1 MSFSLTEYAYYIIQG
16 IIALLVMASQQFH
29 VLHNYLLYLEVF
41 NGSSLVE
48 TKKFDDTASIGS
60 SENTSLKS
68 GNTAQAGGSK
78 VQYAEVP
85 ALVEQPLT
93 VVKPIQASLG
103 LDTSVRQPAGLEK
116 TNAFDDMMTFALA
129 DDNKYLQLHDQI
141 WTSSFN
147 AKIEKILTNVVDV
160 ISNKVF
166 FRVDHVVQGG
176 SVRKEVA
183 IAGVTNTE
191 VVFFMQFMPHEG
203 HHKWLPPLLNAAAN
217 VLNTNLDKSRLGVED
232 IQVTEDTVQLRIDGI
247 VIVDLRFS
255 PLFDSY
261 RAVVGALSRQ
271 GPKVHPYFRATLVK
285 QRIQFIAKQQENV
298 KVTMRL
304 LKWWRDQ
311 QEWSS
316 ASCRPSDDLIELLTV
331 HSAIQSKPQ
340 DQQVAV
346 TNVLGLMSRFDELTV
361 TWSNFYKKTEIWEP
375 LLNQRPLVMDPVNP
389 FLNVADPQV
398 FDFREL
404 MAHASQTRFFW

>member
-1 MSFSLTEYAYYIIQG
+1 
-16 IIALLVMASQQFH
+16 
-29 VLHNYLLYLEVF
+29 
-41 NGSSLVE
+41 
-48 TKKFDDTASIGS
+48 
-60 SENTSLKS
+60 
-68 GNTAQAGGSK
+68 
-78 VQYAEVP
+78 
-85 ALVEQPLT
+85 
-93 VVKPIQASLG
+93 VVK
-103 LDTSVRQPAGLEK
+103 
-116 TNAFDDMMTFALA
+116 
-129 DDNKYLQLHDQI
+129 
-141 WTSSFN
+141 
-147 AKIEKILTNVVDV
+147 
-160 ISNKVF
+160 
-166 FRVDHVVQGG
+166 GG

-232 IQVTEDTVQLRIDGI
+232 IQVTEDTVQLRIAGI

-311 QEWSS
+311 QDWSS
-316 ASCRPSDDLIELLTV
+316 KLTRPSDEIIELVTV
-331 HSAIQSKPQ
+331 YSAKQTPTSSQRSAIQ
-340 DQQVAV
+340 
-346 TNVLGLMSRFDELTV
+346 NVMRCFVRFNELRIAFPDYY
-361 TWSNFYKKTEIWEP
+361 SENDIWP
-375 LLNQRPLVMDPVNP
+375 NLLAQRPLLMDPTNP
-389 FLNVADPQV
+389 FVNVADPGS
-398 FDFREL
+398 FDPSEL
-404 MAHASQTRFFW
+404 MAFAWATRHMKFS